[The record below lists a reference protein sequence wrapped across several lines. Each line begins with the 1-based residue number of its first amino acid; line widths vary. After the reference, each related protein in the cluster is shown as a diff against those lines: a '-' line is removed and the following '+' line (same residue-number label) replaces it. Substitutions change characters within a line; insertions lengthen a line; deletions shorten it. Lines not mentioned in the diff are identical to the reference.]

1 MRAVRRVCEREGVK
15 KRERR
20 IEKERKRERELR
32 ALSFALSFARS
43 LSLLTRI
50 TAHSLS
56 SCSCIALSI
65 SLSLSLTI
73 SLSFSLLL
81 VGVVGRLLHMVLVL
95 FMQHMRHMLH
105 AYWCNLAFV
114 CSCFYYIIR
123 ILLFSKFYK
132 FLSAVARQIK
142 AQRKGGKGAG
152 EKLFL
157 YFLDLLM
164 YYICA

>member
-1 MRAVRRVCEREGVK
+1 MRAVPRECEREGVK
-15 KRERR
+15 ERERM
-20 IEKERKRERELR
+20 IEKERERVRELR
-32 ALSFALSFARS
+32 ALSFALSIARS

-65 SLSLSLTI
+65 SLSLS
-73 SLSFSLLL
+73 FSLLL
-81 VGVVGRLLHMVLVL
+81 VGVVGRLLHMVLLL
-95 FMQHMRHMLH
+95 FMQHMRHMLD

-142 AQRKGGKGAG
+142 AQKKGGKGAG
-152 EKLFL
+152 GNCFCISWI
-157 YFLDLLM
+157 Y
-164 YYICA
+164 